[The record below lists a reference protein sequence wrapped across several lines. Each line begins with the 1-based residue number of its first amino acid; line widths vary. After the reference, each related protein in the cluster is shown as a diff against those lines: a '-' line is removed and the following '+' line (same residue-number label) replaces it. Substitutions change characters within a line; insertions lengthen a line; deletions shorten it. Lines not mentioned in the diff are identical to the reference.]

1 VESSRLKASATVK
14 TCKIKKTTRRSI
26 PIFTISP
33 MKIIITFG
41 NFLTLELAKNLSKGA
56 FSRARSTKNHKQ
68 KAITTQV
75 AKKFLLL

>member
-1 VESSRLKASATVK
+1 
-14 TCKIKKTTRRSI
+14 
-26 PIFTISP
+26 

-56 FSRARSTKNHKQ
+56 FSRARSTKNYKQ